1 VRARRRPRHSRPR
14 AAAVSARRDNEART
28 AEPAERGRRAD
39 HPAQIPASGWRDILL
54 RTWNELGDDHVSL
67 IAAAVAFYG
76 LLALFPAIAA
86 LISIWAL
93 ALDPLQIEQQIG
105 TFSGLLP
112 PEAAAIVKGQAHQ
125 VTTNAGGLSLA
136 AALGIV
142 LALYGAAKGL
152 TALIEGLNIIYDER
166 EERGF
171 IRRNLVAFTLLLVV
185 IVAMIAAVGSI
196 IIAPIVLNLIGFG
209 PVVEALLRLV
219 RWPILF
225 GVALIVLAIIYR
237 YGPSRAQARWRW
249 VSWGAAVATAVWT
262 LGSIGFSIYV
272 QNFGSYNET
281 YGSLGAV
288 VILLM
293 WFWLSAFI
301 VLLGAELNS
310 EMEHQTERDSTTGR
324 EKPLGRRGAY
334 VADHVG
340 ESP

>member
-1 VRARRRPRHSRPR
+1 
-14 AAAVSARRDNEART
+14 
-28 AEPAERGRRAD
+28 
-39 HPAQIPASGWRDILL
+39 
-54 RTWNELGDDHVSL
+54 
-67 IAAAVAFYG
+67 VAFYG

-93 ALDPLQIEQQIG
+93 AFDPLQIEQQIEG
-105 TFSGLLP
+105 LSSLLP
-112 PEAAAIVKGQAHQ
+112 PDAAAIVKEQAHT
-125 VTTNAGGLSLA
+125 VAENVGGLSVG
-136 AALGIV
+136 AALGIL
-142 LALYGAAKGL
+142 LALYGAAKGMK
-152 TALIEGLNIIYDER
+152 ALIEGLNIIYDEQ

-171 IRRNLVAFTLLLVV
+171 IRLNLVALGLMLVV
-185 IVAMIAAVGSI
+185 IVAMIVAIGAI
-196 IIAPIVLNLIGFG
+196 IIVPVLLNTIGLGPIA
-209 PVVEALLRLV
+209 ETLLGLL

-225 GVALIVLAIIYR
+225 GVALIVLAILYR
-237 YGPSRAQARWRW
+237 YGPSRAPARWRW
-249 VSWGAAVATAVWT
+249 VRWGAAIATAVWT
-262 LGSIGFSIYV
+262 LGSIAFSIYV

-324 EKPLGRRGAY
+324 PQPLGRRGAY

-340 ESP
+340 EVP